1 MKKLIIPW
9 RVMDEVVGDNHAW
22 TTAGMAMTGIGLL
35 IATVGLV
42 VTVDSKFV
50 FRIPEDAH
58 EFTNAIL
65 S

>member
-1 MKKLIIPW
+1 
-9 RVMDEVVGDNHAW
+9 MDEVVGDNHVW

-35 IATVGLV
+35 IATAGLV

-58 EFTNAIL
+58 EFIDAIL

>member
-9 RVMDEVVGDNHAW
+9 RVMDEVVGDNHVW

-35 IATVGLV
+35 IAAVGLV
-42 VTVDSKFV
+42 VTADSKFV

-58 EFTNAIL
+58 EFIDAIL